1 MLLYG
6 CLQSD
11 QVRQELFQLHDKKPP
26 KCANWTY
33 CTYVHLY
40 TYILRILTAA
50 RQKVYERLGSQ
61 DIRSQRNVYILSAPH
76 FLGKICRTLIKRSG
90 HGDMPYVWHT
100 TNGNRKKYVGKYV
113 SVDVNSLERSTMEL
127 EMNLKEEH
135 GGGGGSSGV
144 LLQGTI
150 DSDKMKGLRDLNHAH
165 LHKTLMQIPYDF
177 SVDRKGTASHRSG
190 SFIAVAHVLIGSLL
204 YLYPIQNR
212 GGGDIWDRI
221 LAVDAS
227 QVHDLLQD
235 NDPFLNVS
243 SRLTIGMKC
252 ARLSH
257 IHLLWDSKESF
268 VQSATKV
275 KKAIKSRL
283 GKNAGPSSTGFKLD
297 DLEVA
302 IEQFTF
308 SCRAESLA
316 EMIDSS
322 DKRFTGINHK
332 LAVQLKV
339 LCLFMYLFDAQRCRE
354 RTSRMKRNWN
364 SASVQ
369 RYWHNIVCQCHKEEF
384 YNLVKK

>member
-6 CLQSD
+6 CLQSE
-11 QVRQELFQLHDKKPP
+11 QVKQELFQQHDKKPP
-26 KCANWTY
+26 KSANWTY

-40 TYILRILTAA
+40 THILRILTAA
-50 RQKVYERLGSQ
+50 REKVYERLGSQ
-61 DIRSQRNVYILSAPH
+61 HIISQRNAYILSAPH
-76 FLGKICRTLIKRSG
+76 FLGKICRTLIRRSG
-90 HGDMPYVWHT
+90 HGDMPYVWKT
-100 TNGNRKKYVGKYV
+100 TNGNRKKDVGKYV
-113 SVDVNSLERSTMEL
+113 SIDVNSLERSIMEL
-127 EMNLKEEH
+127 EMNVKGH
-135 GGGGGSSGV
+135 VSGGNSGV

-150 DSDKMKGLRDLNHAH
+150 DNNNMKGLRDLRHGN
-165 LHKTLMQIPYDF
+165 LHKTLMQIPYVF
-177 SVDRKGTASHRSG
+177 SLDQEGTASHRSG

-212 GGGDIWDRI
+212 GVGDIWDRI

-227 QVHDLLQD
+227 QVYDLLQD
-235 NDPFLNVS
+235 DDPFLNVS
-243 SRLTIGMKC
+243 SRLTLGMKY
-252 ARLSH
+252 ARLSC

-268 VQSATKV
+268 VQSARKV

-283 GKNAGPSSTGFKLD
+283 GKNGPSSTGFKLD

-308 SCRAESLA
+308 SCRAESIA

-322 DKRFTGINHK
+322 NRRFTGINDK

-339 LCLFMYLFDAQRCRE
+339 LCLLIYLVELQRRRE
-354 RTSRMKRNWN
+354 RTSRIKMNRN
-364 SASVQ
+364 SASHQ
-369 RYWHNIVCQCHKEEF
+369 TYWRDIVCRCHTQES